1 MILDSTFLVDL
12 ERETSRSKPGGAVRF
27 LEEQA
32 DTPLCLTFT
41 IAGELAAGDS
51 LGQDRARWETFL
63 APFRFLDYRA
73 DVGWRFGLVY
83 RDLRMRGTLIG
94 ANDLWIAATALAY
107 DLPLVTRNREEFTRV
122 SGLEVLGY

>member
-1 MILDSTFLVDL
+1 M
-12 ERETSRSKPGGAVRF
+12 RF

-41 IAGELAAGDS
+41 IAGELAARDS

-83 RDLRMRGTLIG
+83 RDLRMRGALIG
-94 ANDLWIAATALAY
+94 ANDLWIAATALVY
-107 DLPLVTRNREEFTRV
+107 DLPLVTRNREDFSRV